1 MADVQTT
8 ELLVVKWA
16 TPAEEALGMA
26 KLAGAMVERR
36 IAQPSEVAIVAPNAA
51 WAENLLTACRM
62 ANVRATRLWPV
73 EPGQAGRAVLAELD
87 DLVANGGPDAPHGR
101 TLIHRVGADAVPEFA
116 HALLH
121 LEGDESALEVRKLI
135 TDQLQSPTIPDDSPA
150 LAVTTL
156 AFLTHP
162 VAYLFAPGCVDGLVP
177 PRSNQSDAD
186 DCIEQSRA
194 AFARAVRLAQVRATI
209 SYFVKAPAELASTLN
224 LHSVRTKVEDGR
236 QLAMTRPTPFLAEVG
251 LARPATIGGQA
262 LLRRYALN

>member
-87 DLVANGGPDAPHGR
+87 DLAANGGPDAPRGR

-121 LEGDESALEVRKLI
+121 LQGDESDGAAEQSYHGGGEGDLHVVSHGGDVTGGKSRQRGSHRDECTHQSQHRPQFGDRFGEGKIFVGGNFKVR
-135 TDQLQSPTIPDDSPA
+135 DQLLNSGFVGS
-150 LAVTTL
+150 V
-156 AFLTHP
+156 
-162 VAYLFAPGCVDGLVP
+162 VP
-177 PRSNQSDAD
+177 HLPH
-186 DCIEQSRA
+186 I
-194 AFARAVRLAQVRATI
+194 
-209 SYFVKAPAELASTLN
+209 
-224 LHSVRTKVEDGR
+224 GR
-236 QLAMTRPTPFLAEVG
+236 H
-251 LARPATIGGQA
+251 
-262 LLRRYALN
+262 